1 MNDCIFCKIIKG
13 EIPSYKIYED
23 EDTLAFLDINP
34 ATRGHCL
41 VIPKKHADN
50 LGEADESTVA
60 KAYITAKKVGD
71 LLMEKLKPDGM
82 NVLQN
87 NGAAAGQVIKHLH
100 VHLVPRYIDDGIKM
114 PLPMKKASDEILKE
128 LYALITGVESH

>member
-23 EDTLAFLDINP
+23 DDTLAFLDINP

-41 VIPKKHADN
+41 VIPKKHASD
-50 LGEADESTVA
+50 LGEADEATVA
-60 KAYITAKKVGD
+60 TAYITAKKVGD

-87 NGAAAGQVIKHLH
+87 NGAAAGQVIKHIH
-100 VHLVPRYIDDGIKM
+100 VHLIPRYLDDGIKY
-114 PLPMKKASDEILKE
+114 PLPMKKASEETLKE
-128 LYALITGVESH
+128 LHDLLAGE